1 MKVSGTRAKR
11 SMTFVGLFSHHAHWL
26 PLIHSRPQP
35 LSLAYLT
42 LCTPSTIYIECD
54 FDVDSHM
61 CAIMEKGLRM
71 YHDTGQKSRRLFSM
85 LCLKSLQHTI
95 GWDKYV

>member
-35 LSLAYLT
+35 SSLVHLT
-42 LCTPSTIYIECD
+42 LCTPSTVHIECG
-54 FDVDSHM
+54 FDVDSHKRAM
-61 CAIMEKGLRM
+61 MEKGSRI
-71 YHDTGQKSRRLFSM
+71 YHDAGPKSRRFFA
-85 LCLKSLQHTI
+85 
-95 GWDKYV
+95 Y